1 MHSDRIPS
9 LTPFSFPVAS
19 LPEHEH
25 WMFMLS
31 NVFDPRYAFL
41 FYSPLIFSLDRVTG
55 RKLMWVSVIA
65 EWSNQVLKW
74 IMRGERPY
82 WWVREYEQ
90 QQLMANT
97 NASAQLPPIE
107 QTFMTCETGPGSPS
121 GHAMVTAAVWYIIFD
136 ALLSKHNRS
145 NQSSSGKSSSLVA
158 KMAWALYTLMV
169 CAVSLSR
176 IYLAAH
182 FPHQCLLGMIMGVAV
197 GMLVSY
203 CDTDSVSRRGYILG
217 VVGMFATAMVT
228 YALLLAAGFNPS
240 WSVERALKWCAKRE
254 HVHLDTTPFFS
265 MMRYLGFFLGMGFGL
280 HSSTYRLANRMHVD
294 NKARLAAA
302 FLSVLLSKASEK
314 IPMPANANVNV
325 IYGLVFAM
333 NVALPYIFI
342 GVIPYLVGRLLN
354 APLADES
361 KQSPATKVL
370 TPSSSTED
378 LVTKP
383 RKVLPIL
390 KPVDSNNNIRIR
402 SH

>member
-1 MHSDRIPS
+1 M
-9 LTPFSFPVAS
+9 LFLFSIS

-97 NASAQLPPIE
+97 NSSTQLPSIE

-136 ALLSKHNRS
+136 ALLNKHNRT
-145 NQSSSGKSSSLVA
+145 QSKSSLVA
-158 KMAWALYTLMV
+158 KMCWALYTLMV

-197 GMLVSY
+197 GMLVSH
-203 CDTDSVSRRGYILG
+203 CDTNSVSRRGYIFGAL
-217 VVGMFATAMVT
+217 GMFATAMVT

-265 MMRYLGFFLGMGFGL
+265 MMRYLGFFLGMGLGL
-280 HSSTYRLANRMHVD
+280 HSSTYQLAERMHVN

-314 IPMPANANVNV
+314 IPMPSNANVNV
-325 IYGLVFAM
+325 IYALVFAI
-333 NVALPYIFI
+333 NVALPYIFV
-342 GVIPYLVGRLLN
+342 GVIPYLVGRLFN
-354 APLADES
+354 SSIVEDYKKYDA
-361 KQSPATKVL
+361 KML

-378 LVTKP
+378 LSSPIKSHLMKKP
-383 RKVLPIL
+383 LLESI
-390 KPVDSNNNIRIR
+390 DSNNNIRIR